1 MNCKKTFYTS
11 ILLSLSLGLLL
22 SCGGADDSST
32 PDGSFKF
39 VVFGDFNGGGC
50 DRNARVESIVNNMAL
65 VPDVAFFVST
75 GDLIDGFV
83 DTSLD
88 GSASCFASTP
98 SSSTTPSSTVCSTEG
113 NMKQIMAPIKDRTPV
128 AGLEASFYPVIGNH
142 DDNWGSAWYPDP
154 CGDGICDF
162 LSPLTPNTY
171 IKHPH
176 GDICSKVK
184 DESYHSDHFYY
195 SFTYQN
201 SYFIILR
208 INNDSVTPLSA
219 CNNEGAHPGYP
230 TCLDYCSAPELFNN
244 DERNDDC
251 WADQGQYQWYLE
263 QLEKSKAFDNTF
275 VFSHAVALA
284 GGDGHTPYESAEKIR
299 EDAEAAGVDIYF
311 NGHNHAYQR
320 TNAVRGTVLDTT
332 GTVYITTGVAGATL
346 NETTIDWFTA
356 ATSDDWVSPA
366 MNDQEDR
373 RASYIVVTVDGDNI
387 SGEVF
392 SPFTQATPVDTF
404 THQ

>member
-1 MNCKKTFYTS
+1 MNSKRILFTS
-11 ILLSLSLGLLL
+11 IILSLSFSLLI
-22 SCGGADDSST
+22 SCGGGDDSST
-32 PDGSFKF
+32 TIGDFKF
-39 VVFGDFNGGGC
+39 IVFGDFNGGGC
-50 DRNARVESIVNNMAL
+50 DRNARVESIVNSMAL

-75 GDLIDGFV
+75 GDLIDGFAQ
-83 DTSLD
+83 SD
-88 GSASCFASTP
+88 GSTTCFASTP
-98 SSSTTPSSTVCSTEG
+98 STNSVFTTVCSTEG
-113 NMKQIMAPIKDRTPV
+113 NMKQVMAPIKDRLPV

-244 DERNDDC
+244 DVRNMDC

-263 QLEKSKAFDNTF
+263 ELEKSKAFDNTF

-284 GGDGHTPYESAEKIR
+284 GGDGHTPFESAEKIR
-299 EDAEAAGVDIYF
+299 EDAEASGVDIYF

-320 TNAVRGTVLDTT
+320 THAMRGTVRDAT
-332 GTVYITTGVAGATL
+332 GTVYITTGVAGASL
-346 NETTIDWFTA
+346 NETTIDPVYTA
-356 ATSDDWVSPA
+356 ATSEDWVNPG
-366 MNDQEDR
+366 MNDQEGR
-373 RASYIVVTVDGDNI
+373 HASYIVVTVDGDNI

-392 SPFTQATPVDTF
+392 SPVTQATPVDTF